1 MEKNSLI
8 KMAHLFVTYMTCF
21 CLCFCMSF
29 AAAGKIG
36 IHDKA
41 FEWSK
46 VDLGARLK
54 DDPISKSI
62 AEQAVTALLYA
73 PGAATEFNAIAI
85 CEKGVFGLQNQVQL
99 KLKAERE
106 AATDETDAAARLTA
120 VRLQYMEDLTTCIQ
134 EAAQHANVREA
145 LNAALA
151 SAKASNI
158 DVDRIESLEKQ
169 KKALEAMVT
178 SLSNGTVSLND
189 AGDSGS
195 VEEVIG
201 SGNSTVEEP
210 VPENSGGKPDGN
222 NAMLERIA
230 DDIRSID
237 TLIAALKEGGNST
250 SSDSFKNALASL
262 TKARSEQIAASPT
275 PATTQLIATTAI
287 RNTHLVSP
295 AERIRNQNKPVRSAT
310 GANRQKPRNAP
321 AAEPKDDTVL
331 ELLNDLSATNSNTR
345 RLLEA
350 EPDSDTALSD
360 TGAATKRADGAAA
373 QLLSDAVESKASD
386 SDKAAAKWYAVLRLP

>member
-1 MEKNSLI
+1 
-8 KMAHLFVTYMTCF
+8 MASNATYLACF
-21 CLCFCMSF
+21 CLYFCMSF
-29 AAAGKIG
+29 APAAAGKVS

-41 FEWSK
+41 FEWAK

-54 DDPISKSI
+54 DDPISTQT
-62 AEQAVTALLYA
+62 AEQAVMALLYA

-85 CEKGVFGLQNQVQL
+85 CENGVFGLQNQVQL
-99 KLKAERE
+99 KLKAEQE
-106 AATDETDAAARLTA
+106 AATDETDAAARLAA
-120 VRLQYMEDLTTCIQ
+120 VRLQYNQDLTTCVQ

-158 DVDRIESLEKQ
+158 DVDRIEALEKQ

-178 SLSNGTVSLND
+178 SLSNGTVSLKD

-201 SGNSTVEEP
+201 SGNSTVEELVP
-210 VPENSGGKPDGN
+210 VNSGGKPDGN
-222 NAMLERIA
+222 NDMLERIA

-275 PATTQLIATTAI
+275 PATTELIAMTAI

-295 AERIRNQNKPVRSAT
+295 AERKRNQNKPVRSAT
-310 GANRQKPRNAP
+310 GANRENPRKTV
-321 AAEPKDDTVL
+321 AELKDDTVL
-331 ELLNDLSATNSNTR
+331 ELLNDVSAKDSNKR
-345 RLLEA
+345 RLLQTK
-350 EPDSDTALSD
+350 PDSETALSD
-360 TGAATKRADGAAA
+360 TGLATKSADGAALAA
-373 QLLSDAVESKASD
+373 QLLSDTVQSKAGG
-386 SDKAAAKWYAVLRLP
+386 SDKAAAKWYALLRLP

>member
-1 MEKNSLI
+1 MARLI
-8 KMAHLFVTYMTCF
+8 VTYLTWF
-21 CLCFCMSF
+21 CLCFCISF
-29 AAAGKIG
+29 AASAKVS

-41 FEWSK
+41 FEWAK

-54 DDPISKSI
+54 DDPISKST
-62 AEQAVTALLYA
+62 AEQAITALVYA
-73 PGAATEFNAIAI
+73 PGTATQFNAIAI

-99 KLKAERE
+99 KLKAELE
-106 AATDETDAAARLTA
+106 VATDETDAAARAAA
-120 VRLQYMEDLTTCIQ
+120 VRHQYMEDLATCIQ
-134 EAAQHANVREA
+134 EAAQHANVRGA

-158 DVDRIESLEKQ
+158 EVDRIEILEKQ
-169 KKALEAMVT
+169 KKALEEKVT
-178 SLSNGTVSLND
+178 SLSNGTVSLKD
-189 AGDSGS
+189 SGDSES

-210 VPENSGGKPDGN
+210 VPENSGDKPDGN
-222 NAMLERIA
+222 NDMLERIA

-250 SSDSFKNALASL
+250 SSDSFKNALAAL

-275 PATTQLIATTAI
+275 PATTELIATTAI

-295 AERIRNQNKPVRSAT
+295 AE
-310 GANRQKPRNAP
+310 GNREKSRKA
-321 AAEPKDDTVL
+321 AAEPKEDTVL
-331 ELLNDLSATNSNTR
+331 ELLNDLSATSSNKR

-350 EPDSDTALSD
+350 APNSETALSD
-360 TGAATKRADGAAA
+360 TGVATKRADISAA
-373 QLLSDAVESKASD
+373 QLLSDAVETKAGD
-386 SDKAAAKWYAVLRLP
+386 SDKAAAKWGHRHHWHHNHHNHHWHHSH

>member
-1 MEKNSLI
+1 
-8 KMAHLFVTYMTCF
+8 
-21 CLCFCMSF
+21 MSF
-29 AAAGKIG
+29 APAAAGKVS

-41 FEWSK
+41 FEWAK

-54 DDPISKSI
+54 DDPISTQT
-62 AEQAVTALLYA
+62 AEQAVMALLYA

-85 CEKGVFGLQNQVQL
+85 CENGVFGLQNQVQL
-99 KLKAERE
+99 KLKAEQE
-106 AATDETDAAARLTA
+106 AATDETDAAARLAA
-120 VRLQYMEDLTTCIQ
+120 VRLQYNQDLTTCVQ

-158 DVDRIESLEKQ
+158 DVDRIEALEKQ

-178 SLSNGTVSLND
+178 SLSNGTVSLKD

-201 SGNSTVEEP
+201 SGNSTVEELVP
-210 VPENSGGKPDGN
+210 VNSGGKPDGN
-222 NAMLERIA
+222 NDMLERIA

-275 PATTQLIATTAI
+275 PATTELIAMTAI

-295 AERIRNQNKPVRSAT
+295 AERKRNQNKPVRSAT
-310 GANRQKPRNAP
+310 GANRENPRKTV
-321 AAEPKDDTVL
+321 AELKDDTVL
-331 ELLNDLSATNSNTR
+331 ELLNDVSAKDSNKR
-345 RLLEA
+345 RLLQTK
-350 EPDSDTALSD
+350 PDSETALSD
-360 TGAATKRADGAAA
+360 TGLATKSADGAALAA
-373 QLLSDAVESKASD
+373 QLLSDTVQSKAGG
-386 SDKAAAKWYAVLRLP
+386 SDKAAAKWYALLRLP